1 MLQLKGRLWLL
12 SQALERSGMCQMQA
26 ASMVADGD
34 EDQQPRDYL
43 LSPHHLDADMHE
55 AQTAIGQLDAEGS
68 TFQGDCLLLFTF
80 CQD

>member
-1 MLQLKGRLWLL
+1 
-12 SQALERSGMCQMQA
+12 MQA

-34 EDQQPRDYL
+34 EAQQPRDYL
-43 LSPHHLDADMHE
+43 SGPHRLDADMRE
-55 AQTAIGQLDAEGS
+55 AQTAIGQLGAEEG